1 VHPSSFTAS
10 PSKQASAAT
19 TARHRAHIPTPAAAP
34 RMETLISS
42 SSLLRPE
49 GRESGAVTLM
59 AAHATVLRRTSETA
73 VSSLMR
79 PERLERKCLND
90 NWTD

>member
-1 VHPSSFTAS
+1 MHPSSFTAS
-10 PSKQASAAT
+10 PSKPASAAT
-19 TARHRAHIPTPAAAP
+19 TARHGAHIPTAAAAAP

-42 SSLLRPE
+42 SSLMRPE
-49 GRESGAVTLM
+49 GRESAAVTLM

-79 PERLERKCLND
+79 PERLEIFGYMYSR
-90 NWTD
+90 

>member
-1 VHPSSFTAS
+1 MRPSSSTAW

-19 TARHRAHIPTPAAAP
+19 TARHRDVAL
-34 RMETLISS
+34 METLISS
-42 SSLLRPE
+42 SSLLRRE
-49 GRESGAVTLM
+49 GRESAAVTLM

-79 PERLERKCLND
+79 PERLEIFGYMYSR
-90 NWTD
+90 